1 MGMEPSEEPGC
12 SLFRRGVARLLGEVR
27 MESPRAGLGPISF
40 ACGRFLYGMARALA
54 EARGA

>member
-1 MGMEPSEEPGC
+1 MEPSEEPGC